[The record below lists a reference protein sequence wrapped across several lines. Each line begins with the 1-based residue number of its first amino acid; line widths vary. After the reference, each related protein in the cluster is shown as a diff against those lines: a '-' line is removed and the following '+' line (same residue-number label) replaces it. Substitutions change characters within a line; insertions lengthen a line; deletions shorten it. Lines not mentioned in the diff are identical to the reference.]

1 MALSNLAAFGKNSK
15 FKRRKSQDGSDI
27 SKNKKTLDFNDLF
40 DLKQNLISTKAK
52 VNKDGE
58 MKKNENSVDIK

>member
-1 MALSNLAAFGKNSK
+1 MAFSNLATFSKNSK
-15 FKRRKSQDGSDI
+15 FKRRKSQDGLDT

-58 MKKNENSVDIK
+58 IKKNENSVDIK